1 METQLLYSWAKF
13 HSLTY
18 LEKRQ
23 LVSQLIAEKLNIHC
37 EARIYRILTR
47 LTFQTLQKKYG
58 ENHQFTADERRFQGL
73 LAELELPASTVLNW
87 YYSTARSNPFYLQQ
101 HECKDILTGQICECT
116 ISPEVREKLK
126 DNYEFKLA
134 SKRLYQIMVR
144 LELFKEL
151 LIKKEIHVT
160 DDELRLSLR
169 GIVEYDY
176 YLERRKKP
184 YVLKEIDLAL
194 QKILQERGI
203 RAITVLR
210 WLYLLRHH
218 PELLRKVYQGEINP
232 DDIFDKSALLLAK
245 SLRGDIDGN
254 SNVCNGS
261 KN

>member
-134 SKRLYQIMVR
+134 SKRLYQIMESIYGPALAEKVGQ
-144 LELFKEL
+144 EL
-151 LIKKEIHVT
+151 LLKSRETLRETTRVVPPEEWGRK
-160 DDELRLSLR
+160 DD
-169 GIVEYDY
+169 
-176 YLERRKKP
+176 
-184 YVLKEIDLAL
+184 
-194 QKILQERGI
+194 Q
-203 RAITVLR
+203 
-210 WLYLLRHH
+210 
-218 PELLRKVYQGEINP
+218 
-232 DDIFDKSALLLAK
+232 
-245 SLRGDIDGN
+245 
-254 SNVCNGS
+254 
-261 KN
+261 